1 MQQRNLVGCSAGSSK
16 SWGHGYR
23 VLGVSLRTLHC
34 LVENQRTAP
43 AVYNDWS
50 KNSTNQLWVLN
61 SPWYFSSQPDK
72 SDELTLLVFRS
83 LWKEMKASCAIDA
96 VITTFTNFEK
106 FWFRNVFQNIWY
118 FLFRLWSSSRLEVT
132 VVKRYQENPTRNV
145 GKATW
150 KNFLLYHFCFI
161 SLLGQQLPNMWKTI
175 NFNFFEKELSLLNF
189 FQLQS
194 ISQHPSY
201 LKLYNFIPPNRIKLI
216 TNLKSPTLSLMS
228 KFIRKQLILLKY

>member
-1 MQQRNLVGCSAGSSK
+1 MQQRNLVGCSGSSK

-34 LVENQRTAP
+34 LVENQRTVP
-43 AVYNDWS
+43 AVYNDCS
-50 KNSTNQLWVLN
+50 KNNTNQLWVLN

-96 VITTFTNFEK
+96 VVTTFTNFEK

-132 VVKRYQENPTRNV
+132 VVKRYQGDPTRNV
-145 GKATW
+145 GKTTW
-150 KNFLLYHFCFI
+150 KNFQFYFI
-161 SLLGQQLPNMWKTI
+161 FVSYRFWANNYRI
-175 NFNFFEKELSLLNF
+175 CEK
-189 FQLQS
+189 Q
-194 ISQHPSY
+194 
-201 LKLYNFIPPNRIKLI
+201 
-216 TNLKSPTLSLMS
+216 
-228 KFIRKQLILLKY
+228 